1 MLFRSGIVGDIPI
14 CSSAHYFILPEE
26 ELSVL
31 YPEISDFA
39 SYVNIHTR
47 EDGKELRRAV
57 FGAVSDERVAISGLE
72 DTITVLESGMKGGA
86 EKGLY
91 RLRRQTNFA
100 RSSDIEPKEGN
111 EYDMAF

>member
-1 MLFRSGIVGDIPI
+1 MYTGDTVLEGKADYRHLADGDGILVCP
-14 CSSAHYFILPEE
+14 S
-26 ELSVL
+26 
-31 YPEISDFA
+31 
-39 SYVNIHTR
+39 
-47 EDGKELRRAV
+47 
-57 FGAVSDERVAISGLE
+57 GAVSDERVAISGLE